1 MATTF
6 ARGHQLTPKLGCAC
20 EYDTCTSPCRFFAKT
35 WRFFFFMADI
45 FSSAGFSC
53 RAESFFT
60 VAEKKVVGSSFTQ
73 VFLRLSAQYFVF
85 WPESFCGAFACSIC
99 APVRR
104 GKSRQAP
111 PRARHPHGGGR
122 QPGGGVWRGASLQ
135 LCTPWLRTPSV
146 RFAHVGPC
154 GALMRLCA
162 QWRGLALR
170 ALLAVAFKVCPLRA
184 SAPCTAP
191 HRSSALPGCARRA
204 LAVHAL
210 ARVGL

>member
-1 MATTF
+1 MATPF

-111 PRARHPHGGGR
+111 PAPAILMEEA
-122 QPGGGVWRGASLQ
+122 ASLEAA
-135 LCTPWLRTPSV
+135 
-146 RFAHVGPC
+146 FGEAHRC
-154 GALMRLCA
+154 
-162 QWRGLALR
+162 
-170 ALLAVAFKVCPLRA
+170 
-184 SAPCTAP
+184 
-191 HRSSALPGCARRA
+191 SSALPGCARRA
-204 LAVHAL
+204 LDLHTL
-210 ARVGL
+210 ARLGL